1 MSIIDTLDQL
11 VSILENA
18 KNVPLTGTVI
28 VNKEILE
35 EIVTTI
41 RKNYPHEI
49 KKGQTILLERS
60 EILESAR
67 QEAASIIED
76 TKNHQRELLNKEEV
90 VQLAH
95 KKSQELKEKTKKE
108 CIKLLQD
115 LHKAFRNLIKQQDEE
130 QVRRREYIHESYQAI
145 LNQMEQF
152 KKDQIDQL

>member
-1 MSIIDTLDQL
+1 MSIIDSLDRL

-35 EIVTTI
+35 EIVETI

-49 KKGQTILLERS
+49 KKGQNILLERS
-60 EILESAR
+60 KILESAR
-67 QEAASIIED
+67 QEAATIIED
-76 TKNHQRELLNKEEV
+76 TKHHQRELINKEEI
-90 VQLAH
+90 VQLANQ
-95 KKSQELKEKTKKE
+95 KALELKEKTKKE

-115 LHKAFRNLIKQQDEE
+115 LHKTFRSLIKQQDED
-130 QVRRREYIHESYQAI
+130 QIKRREYIHESYQAV

-152 KKDQIDQL
+152 KKTHIDQL